1 MIVFP
6 ILTDTIPITAPKVPL
21 SGESLMP
28 KRAETFGEGLW
39 ELITQAIAT
48 LSPSLAQAA
57 AVCLSLI
64 AVVLLISVAQQIP
77 GCRKQTAELVGS
89 VAISTILLQS
99 TGALVNL
106 GLETIRE
113 LSGYGKLLMAVMAS
127 ALAAQGGVTSSTAL
141 YAGTAVFDTVLT
153 SLISKLLLPMAYM
166 YLAMAAA
173 HSALGE
179 QMLKKLCGLI
189 KWACTWILKTLLYV
203 FTGYIGITGVVSGTT
218 DAAALKVAK
227 LTISGMVPVVGGILS
242 DASEAVLVSAGVVR
256 NTAGI
261 YGILALL
268 AVVAGPFL
276 KIGVHYLLLKATGA
290 VSSLFGSKRCTDLIS
305 DVSGAMGL
313 VLAMTGSVCLLLLI
327 SVVCFLRGVG

>member
-1 MIVFP
+1 
-6 ILTDTIPITAPKVPL
+6 
-21 SGESLMP
+21 MP
-28 KRAETFGEGLW
+28 HRAETFGEGLW
-39 ELITQAIAT
+39 QLFSQAVGN
-48 LSPSLAQAA
+48 LNPSLTEAA
-57 AVCLSLI
+57 CVCLSLI
-64 AVVLLISVAQQIP
+64 AVVLLVCLVQQFP
-77 GCRKQTAELVGS
+77 GARKQSAELTGS
-89 VAISTILLQS
+89 LAIGLILLQN

-106 GLETIRE
+106 GLDTIRE

-127 ALAAQGGVTSSTAL
+127 AMAAQGGVTSSTAL

-153 SLISKLLLPMAYM
+153 SLLINLLVPMVYM

-179 QMLKKLCGLI
+179 PMLKKLCGLM
-189 KWACTWILKTLLYV
+189 KWATTWVLKIVLYV
-203 FTGYIGITGVVSGTT
+203 FTGYIGITGVVSGTA

-256 NTAGI
+256 STAGI

-268 AVVAGPFL
+268 SVLAGPFFR
-276 KIGVHYLLLKATGA
+276 IGAHYLLLKATGA
-290 VSSLFGSKRCTDLIS
+290 VSGLFGSKRCTELIS

-313 VLAMTGSVCLLLLI
+313 LLAMTGSVCLLLLI
-327 SVVCFLRGVG
+327 SMVCFLRGVE